1 MYTDDSVTKDQSEDS
16 AAYTV
21 SISSLTTEVEEVTHA
36 LRWTA
41 SRGDSRTKSAII
53 LTDSIS
59 LLQKMKSRME
69 SPDWNCQG
77 PTSTFENSY
86 GCTALDMLESKETI
100 E

>member
-59 LLQKMKSRME
+59 LLQKMKSWIG
-69 SPDWNCQG
+69 SLDWNLSMVDIHLRKHPVGVLPCTCQSEG
-77 PTSTFENSY
+77 
-86 GCTALDMLESKETI
+86 K
-100 E
+100 